1 VAELSELWS
10 WRWMYQSTHPTL
22 AYSTSP
28 PLIEPGVEDVCVDA
42 FGLVEIDDRL
52 DQHVVVGV
60 ADRSDRAM
68 SSARARASP
77 KRIEMYR

>member
-1 VAELSELWS
+1 VDVPVD
-10 WRWMYQSTHPTL
+10 PTGSGVL
-22 AYSTSP
+22 DLVPS
-28 PLIEPGVEDVCVDA
+28 LEPGVEDVCVDA

-52 DQHVVVGV
+52 HQHVVVGV
-60 ADRSDRAM
+60 ADRSDRGV